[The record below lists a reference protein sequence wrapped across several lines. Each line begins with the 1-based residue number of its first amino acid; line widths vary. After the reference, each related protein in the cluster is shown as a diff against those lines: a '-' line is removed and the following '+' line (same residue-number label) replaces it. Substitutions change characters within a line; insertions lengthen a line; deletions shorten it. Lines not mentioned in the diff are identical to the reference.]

1 VRQNKQKMKI
11 VANIIGIVFLCF
23 PIVNAQEYA
32 TFEITGTHQGNG
44 SFNNAALSG
53 LNWVASGSLV
63 GEVQI
68 LDNEVFDDGNAFE
81 NTFGQAG
88 NAQNLRIQVAMNG
101 SGTVGQPLTSRATLT
116 LIFDQITPPD
126 AWGFCV
132 VDIDVENC
140 LFSAIDEN
148 DIQVPMEVIDGWLV
162 ELFDA
167 NLDEDGINLP
177 KWDATHA
184 ALLGSDT
191 PEDYVVYNNLVI
203 GDMPSSEAPA
213 AYFMPDIPLKS
224 LTIVFENLQ
233 DVYNTSYH
241 LYVAS
246 LAPLSTGDIRQFEP
260 EIYPV
265 PASDVVRVRTNRFF
279 SHNQVIEILN
289 SCGQSLSINQRR
301 GTDKEIVLDVSALPA
316 GIYLC
321 RYSAGSQTFVKKFIL
336 IK

>member
-1 VRQNKQKMKI
+1 MKI
-11 VANIIGIVFLCF
+11 AANIIVIVFLCF
-23 PIVNAQEYA
+23 SVVNAQEYA
-32 TFEITGTHQGNG
+32 TFQITGTHQGNG

-53 LNWVASGSLV
+53 FNWTVNGSLT

-68 LDNEVFDDGNAFE
+68 LNNEVFDDGNAFE
-81 NTFGQAG
+81 NTFGQAD
-88 NAQNLRIQVAMNG
+88 NAQNLRIQVEMNG
-101 SGTVGQPLTSRATLT
+101 SGTLGQPLTSRATMT
-116 LIFDQITPPD
+116 LLFDEITPSND
-126 AWGFCV
+126 WGFCV

-167 NLDEDGINLP
+167 NLSEDGTNLP
-177 KWDATHA
+177 KWDATNA

-233 DVYNTSYH
+233 DIYNTSYH
-241 LYVAS
+241 FYIAS
-246 LAPLSTGDIRQFEP
+246 MQATAVDESNKVTIDIF
-260 EIYPV
+260 PV
-265 PASDVVRVRTNRFF
+265 PASEIIRVRMPNGSLENSVVTFLNAAGKEMMSRQVSETVSEIEFDVSHLPDGVYFLKFF
-279 SHNQVIEILN
+279 SNNQLFTRKI
-289 SCGQSLSINQRR
+289 C
-301 GTDKEIVLDVSALPA
+301 KA
-316 GIYLC
+316 G
-321 RYSAGSQTFVKKFIL
+321 R
-336 IK
+336 

>member
-1 VRQNKQKMKI
+1 MKK
-11 VANIIGIVFLCF
+11 IILLFGFAISILPFS
-23 PIVNAQEYA
+23 NAQEYA
-32 TFEITGTHQGNG
+32 TFQITGTHQGTG
-44 SFNNAALSG
+44 SFINAALSG
-53 LNWVASGSLV
+53 FTWVASGSLV

-68 LDNEVFDDGNAFE
+68 LDDEVFDDGNAFE

-88 NAQNLRIQVAMNG
+88 NAQNLRIQVALNG
-101 SGTVGQPLTSRATLT
+101 SGTVGQPLISMATLT
-116 LIFDQITPPD
+116 LTFNQVTPPD

-167 NLDEDGINLP
+167 NLGEDGINLP

-224 LTIVFENLQ
+224 LTIIFENLQ

-246 LAPLSTGDIRQFEP
+246 LASLSTGDIRQLEP

-265 PASDVVRVRTNRFF
+265 PACEIIRVRMPNGSMENSVVTIFNIAGEEMISRQVSETVSEIEFDVSHLPDGFYFLRFF
-279 SHNQVIEILN
+279 SDHQLFTRKI
-289 SCGQSLSINQRR
+289 C
-301 GTDKEIVLDVSALPA
+301 KA
-316 GIYLC
+316 G
-321 RYSAGSQTFVKKFIL
+321 R
-336 IK
+336 

>member
-1 VRQNKQKMKI
+1 MKK
-11 VANIIGIVFLCF
+11 IILLLGFAITILPFS
-23 PIVNAQEYA
+23 NAQEYA
-32 TFEITGTHQGNG
+32 TFQITGTHQGNG

-53 LNWVASGSLV
+53 FTWAASGSLV

-68 LDNEVFDDGNAFE
+68 LDDEVFDDGNAFE

-88 NAQNLRIQVAMNG
+88 NAQNLRIQVALNG

-148 DIQVPMEVIDGWLV
+148 GIQVPMEVIDGWLV

-167 NLDEDGINLP
+167 NLGEDGTNLP

-191 PEDYVVYNNLVI
+191 PGDYVVYNNLVI

-233 DVYNTSYH
+233 DIYNTSYH
-241 LYVAS
+241 FYIAS
-246 LAPLSTGDIRQFEP
+246 LQATAVNELNKVAIDIF
-260 EIYPV
+260 PV
-265 PASDVVRVRTNRFF
+265 PASEIIRVRMPNGSLENSVVT
-279 SHNQVIEILN
+279 ILN
-289 SCGQSLSINQRR
+289 AAGEEMMSRQISETVSETQF
-301 GTDKEIVLDVSALPA
+301 DVSNLPA
-316 GIYLC
+316 GVYFL
-321 RYSAGSQTFVKKFIL
+321 RFISDHQL
-336 IK
+336 FTRKICITGR